1 MDYPEMRLDRVKV
14 VYLGNDARKQQLEQ
28 ELDRILAVLKQQDQ
42 DIKKIILFGSSIDGR
57 IGKSSDIDLLI
68 VKDTKKRFFDRV
80 DEITASIE
88 PKVAVDILVYTPD
101 ELSASLEVNSFIRQ
115 VVEKGRVIYEAQT

>member
-1 MDYPEMRLDRVKV
+1 MRLDRVKV

>member
-1 MDYPEMRLDRVKV
+1 M
-14 VYLGNDARKQQLEQ
+14 
-28 ELDRILAVLKQQDQ
+28 
-42 DIKKIILFGSSIDGR
+42 F
-57 IGKSSDIDLLI
+57 
-68 VKDTKKRFFDRV
+68 

-88 PKVAVDILVYTPD
+88 PKVVVNILVYTPD

>member
-28 ELDRILAVLKQQDQ
+28 ELDRILTILKRQNQ

-80 DEITASIE
+80 
-88 PKVAVDILVYTPD
+88 
-101 ELSASLEVNSFIRQ
+101 
-115 VVEKGRVIYEAQT
+115 

>member
-28 ELDRILAVLKQQDQ
+28 ELDQILTILKRQNQ

-57 IGKSSDIDLLI
+57 IGKSSDIDLL
-68 VKDTKKRFFDRV
+68 DR
-80 DEITASIE
+80 ERHQKALFR
-88 PKVAVDILVYTPD
+88 PCLMK
-101 ELSASLEVNSFIRQ
+101 
-115 VVEKGRVIYEAQT
+115 